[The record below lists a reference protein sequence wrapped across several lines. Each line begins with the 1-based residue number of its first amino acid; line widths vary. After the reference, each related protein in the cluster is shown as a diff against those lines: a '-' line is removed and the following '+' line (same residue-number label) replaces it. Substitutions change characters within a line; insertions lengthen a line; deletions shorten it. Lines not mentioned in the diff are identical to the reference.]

1 MKASFK
7 YFSSMLALVLALTL
21 SAFGQE
27 TTGTIEVTVR
37 DSAGAVVPNAS
48 VTITSTGTAGYR
60 RTVSS
65 DENGFVRVLQVPPG
79 VYTVTSAAVAGFAEK
94 SVENVQ

>member
-1 MKASFK
+1 MKASIK

-48 VTITSTGTAGYR
+48 ITITSTGTAGYR

-65 DENGFVRVLQVPPG
+65 DENGFVRVLARKP
-79 VYTVTSAAVAGFAEK
+79 AAGESDRRVHQSRSRRGWRAR
-94 SVENVQ
+94 